1 MKQEILVILEND
13 NIEDIIDGLLE
24 KEDHSNNSSYNIN
37 LFYKE
42 STFSIGADA
51 DLCLYASNFTEAIR
65 LINLVTKVYRKGVE
79 IGKKRTMNNH
89 GSFFIF
95 LIIILNLY
103 IIFM

>member
-42 STFSIGADA
+42 SPSQ
-51 DLCLYASNFTEAIR
+51 
-65 LINLVTKVYRKGVE
+65 
-79 IGKKRTMNNH
+79 
-89 GSFFIF
+89 
-95 LIIILNLY
+95 
-103 IIFM
+103 